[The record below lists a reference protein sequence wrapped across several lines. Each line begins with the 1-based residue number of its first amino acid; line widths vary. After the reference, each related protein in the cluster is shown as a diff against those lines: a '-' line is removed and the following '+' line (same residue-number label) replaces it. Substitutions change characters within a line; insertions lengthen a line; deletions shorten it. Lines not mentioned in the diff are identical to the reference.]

1 MRKNKLKNIAGLTLV
16 EMLISLIISS
26 VMMAAMYTTY
36 NIVNKTYSQ
45 VADRA
50 KISSSGRDIVEM
62 LMRDIRMAGF
72 KFYRGK
78 NDDGVPEQDY
88 LQFITGKKYNAV
100 TESYENISIA
110 ESHDPIIIVKD
121 YLGNDDTPK
130 AKWSADT
137 GAQPDLCC
145 DKIIIVYGDYNQN
158 TPDQPYKKY
167 RITYYAEPINDA
179 NGNDPRYGVYRSKQ
193 SWIQVLGDETGA
205 WSSEC
210 TECYKSELI
219 RDHLVDMEFIPF
231 DREGRVIIPAP
242 RPDNISRNNLTRI
255 TAVDV
260 RLSFRSKRE
269 FFKFEPTA
277 DKPRFVKGLTD
288 RTRQFMDKY
297 LRDSVVVT
305 IHTRNIGT

>member
-1 MRKNKLKNIAGLTLV
+1 M
-16 EMLISLIISS
+16 
-26 VMMAAMYTTY
+26 
-36 NIVNKTYSQ
+36 
-45 VADRA
+45 
-50 KISSSGRDIVEM
+50 
-62 LMRDIRMAGF
+62 
-72 KFYRGK
+72 
-78 NDDGVPEQDY
+78 
-88 LQFITGKKYNAV
+88 
-100 TESYENISIA
+100 
-110 ESHDPIIIVKD
+110 
-121 YLGNDDTPK
+121 
-130 AKWSADT
+130 
-137 GAQPDLCC
+137 CC
-145 DKIIIVYGDYNQN
+145 DKIHIVYDDFNQN
-158 TPDQPYKKY
+158 DPIQPYKRY

>member
-1 MRKNKLKNIAGLTLV
+1 MKKNTLKTITGMTLIEV
-16 EMLISLIISS
+16 LIGVLISSIMIG
-26 VMMAAMYTTY
+26 AMYTTY
-36 NIVNKTYSQ
+36 NVVNNSYSQ
-45 VADRA
+45 VTDKA
-50 KISSSGRDIVEM
+50 KISRSGRDIVEM
-62 LMRDIRMAGF
+62 LMRDIRMAGYKYYLGINNLGLPERSYLEF
-72 KFYRGK
+72 K
-78 NDDGVPEQDY
+78 DGRDN
-88 LQFITGKKYNAV
+88 F
-100 TESYENISIA
+100 A
-110 ESHDPIIIVKD
+110 ESHHGIVIIKAVDPEAIGHNIDGDATPLLKNNT
-121 YLGNDDTPK
+121 NDM
-130 AKWSADT
+130 
-137 GAQPDLCC
+137 CC
-145 DKIIIVYGDYNQN
+145 DKIHIVYDDFNQN
-158 TPDQPYKKY
+158 DPIQPYKRY

-193 SWIQVLGDETGA
+193 SWIQVLGDETGE

>member
-1 MRKNKLKNIAGLTLV
+1 MKKNTLKTITGMTLIEV
-16 EMLISLIISS
+16 LIGVLISSIMIG
-26 VMMAAMYTTY
+26 AMYTTY
-36 NIVNKTYSQ
+36 NVVNNSYSQ
-45 VADRA
+45 VTDKA
-50 KISSSGRDIVEM
+50 KISRSGRDIVEM
-62 LMRDIRMAGF
+62 LMRDIRMAGYKYYLGINNLGLPERSYLEF
-72 KFYRGK
+72 K
-78 NDDGVPEQDY
+78 DGRDN
-88 LQFITGKKYNAV
+88 F
-100 TESYENISIA
+100 A
-110 ESHDPIIIVKD
+110 ESHHGIVIIKAVDPEAIGHNIDGDATPLLK
-121 YLGNDDTPK
+121 NDTNDM
-130 AKWSADT
+130 
-137 GAQPDLCC
+137 CC
-145 DKIIIVYGDYNQN
+145 DKIHIVYDDFNQN
-158 TPDQPYKKY
+158 DPIQPYKRY

>member
-1 MRKNKLKNIAGLTLV
+1 MKKNTLKTITGMTLIEV
-16 EMLISLIISS
+16 LIGVLISSIMIG
-26 VMMAAMYTTY
+26 AMYTTY
-36 NIVNKTYSQ
+36 NVVNNSYSQ
-45 VADRA
+45 VTDKA
-50 KISSSGRDIVEM
+50 KISRSGRDIVEM
-62 LMRDIRMAGF
+62 LMRDIRMAGYKYYLGINNLGLPERSYLEF
-72 KFYRGK
+72 K
-78 NDDGVPEQDY
+78 DGRDN
-88 LQFITGKKYNAV
+88 F
-100 TESYENISIA
+100 A
-110 ESHDPIIIVKD
+110 ESHHGIVIIKAVDPEAIGHNIDGDATPLLKNNT
-121 YLGNDDTPK
+121 NDM
-130 AKWSADT
+130 
-137 GAQPDLCC
+137 CC
-145 DKIIIVYGDYNQN
+145 DKIHIVYDDFNQN
-158 TPDQPYKKY
+158 DPIQPYKRY

>member
-1 MRKNKLKNIAGLTLV
+1 MKKNTLKTITGMTLIEV
-16 EMLISLIISS
+16 LIGVLISSIMIG
-26 VMMAAMYTTY
+26 AMYTTY
-36 NIVNKTYSQ
+36 NVVNNSYSQ
-45 VADRA
+45 VTDKA
-50 KISSSGRDIVEM
+50 KISRSGRDIVEM
-62 LMRDIRMAGF
+62 LMRDIRMAGYKYYLGINNLGLPERSYLEF
-72 KFYRGK
+72 K
-78 NDDGVPEQDY
+78 DGRDN
-88 LQFITGKKYNAV
+88 F
-100 TESYENISIA
+100 A
-110 ESHDPIIIVKD
+110 ESHHGIVIIKAVDPEAIGHNIDGDATPLLKNNT
-121 YLGNDDTPK
+121 NDM
-130 AKWSADT
+130 
-137 GAQPDLCC
+137 CC
-145 DKIIIVYGDYNQN
+145 DKIHIVYDDFNQN
-158 TPDQPYKKY
+158 DPIQPYKRY

-260 RLSFRSKRE
+260 RLSCRSKRE

-277 DKPRFVKGLTD
+277 DKPRYVK
-288 RTRQFMDKY
+288 
-297 LRDSVVVT
+297 
-305 IHTRNIGT
+305 

>member
-1 MRKNKLKNIAGLTLV
+1 MKKNTLKTITGMTLIEV
-16 EMLISLIISS
+16 LIGVLISSIMIG
-26 VMMAAMYTTY
+26 AMYTTY
-36 NIVNKTYSQ
+36 NVVNNSYSQ
-45 VADRA
+45 VTDKA
-50 KISSSGRDIVEM
+50 KISRSGRDIVEM
-62 LMRDIRMAGF
+62 LMRDIRMAGYKYYLGINNLGLPERSYLEF
-72 KFYRGK
+72 K
-78 NDDGVPEQDY
+78 DGRDN
-88 LQFITGKKYNAV
+88 F
-100 TESYENISIA
+100 A
-110 ESHDPIIIVKD
+110 ESHHGIVIIKAVDPEAIGHNIDGDATPLLKNNT
-121 YLGNDDTPK
+121 NDM
-130 AKWSADT
+130 
-137 GAQPDLCC
+137 CC
-145 DKIIIVYGDYNQN
+145 DKIHIVYDDFNQN
-158 TPDQPYKKY
+158 DPIQPYKRY

-193 SWIQVLGDETGA
+193 SWIQVLGVETGA

>member
-1 MRKNKLKNIAGLTLV
+1 MKKNTLKTITGMTLIEV
-16 EMLISLIISS
+16 LIGVLISSIMIG
-26 VMMAAMYTTY
+26 AMYTTY
-36 NIVNKTYSQ
+36 NVVNNSYSQ
-45 VADRA
+45 VTDKA
-50 KISSSGRDIVEM
+50 KISRSGRDIVEM
-62 LMRDIRMAGF
+62 LMRDIRMAGYKYYLGTNNLGLPERSYLEF
-72 KFYRGK
+72 K
-78 NDDGVPEQDY
+78 DGRDN
-88 LQFITGKKYNAV
+88 F
-100 TESYENISIA
+100 A
-110 ESHDPIIIVKD
+110 ESHHGIVIIKAVDPEAIGHNIDGDATPLLKNNT
-121 YLGNDDTPK
+121 NDM
-130 AKWSADT
+130 
-137 GAQPDLCC
+137 CC
-145 DKIIIVYGDYNQN
+145 DKIHIVYDDFNQN
-158 TPDQPYKKY
+158 DPIQPYKRY

>member
-1 MRKNKLKNIAGLTLV
+1 MKKNTLKTITGMTLIEV
-16 EMLISLIISS
+16 LIGVLISSIMIG
-26 VMMAAMYTTY
+26 AMYTTY
-36 NIVNKTYSQ
+36 NVVNNSYSQ
-45 VADRA
+45 VTDKA
-50 KISSSGRDIVEM
+50 KISRSGRDIVEM
-62 LMRDIRMAGF
+62 LMRDIRMAGYKYYLGTNNLGLPERSYLEF
-72 KFYRGK
+72 K
-78 NDDGVPEQDY
+78 DGRDN
-88 LQFITGKKYNAV
+88 F
-100 TESYENISIA
+100 A
-110 ESHDPIIIVKD
+110 ESHHGIVIIKAVDPEAIGHNIDGDATPLLK
-121 YLGNDDTPK
+121 NDTNDM
-130 AKWSADT
+130 
-137 GAQPDLCC
+137 CC
-145 DKIIIVYGDYNQN
+145 DKIHIVYDDFNQN
-158 TPDQPYKKY
+158 DPIQPYKRY

-193 SWIQVLGDETGA
+193 SWIQVLGDETGE

>member
-1 MRKNKLKNIAGLTLV
+1 MKKNTLKTITGMTLIEV
-16 EMLISLIISS
+16 LIGVLISSIMIG
-26 VMMAAMYTTY
+26 AMYTTY
-36 NIVNKTYSQ
+36 NVVNNSYSQ
-45 VADRA
+45 VTDKA
-50 KISSSGRDIVEM
+50 KISRSGRDIVEM
-62 LMRDIRMAGF
+62 LMRDIRMAGYKYYLGTNNLGLPERSYLEF
-72 KFYRGK
+72 K
-78 NDDGVPEQDY
+78 DGRDN
-88 LQFITGKKYNAV
+88 F
-100 TESYENISIA
+100 A
-110 ESHDPIIIVKD
+110 ESHHGIVIIKAVDPEAIGHNIDGDATPLLK
-121 YLGNDDTPK
+121 NDTNDM
-130 AKWSADT
+130 
-137 GAQPDLCC
+137 CC
-145 DKIIIVYGDYNQN
+145 DKIHIVYDDFNQN
-158 TPDQPYKKY
+158 DPIQPYKRY

>member
-1 MRKNKLKNIAGLTLV
+1 MKKNTLKTITGMTLIEV
-16 EMLISLIISS
+16 LIGVLISSIMIG
-26 VMMAAMYTTY
+26 AMYTTY
-36 NIVNKTYSQ
+36 NVVNNSYSQ
-45 VADRA
+45 VTDKA
-50 KISSSGRDIVEM
+50 KISRSGRDIVEM
-62 LMRDIRMAGF
+62 LMRDIRMAGYKYYLGINNLGLPERSYLEF
-72 KFYRGK
+72 K
-78 NDDGVPEQDY
+78 DGRDN
-88 LQFITGKKYNAV
+88 F
-100 TESYENISIA
+100 A
-110 ESHDPIIIVKD
+110 ESHHGIVIIKAVDPEAIGHNIDGDATPLLKNNT
-121 YLGNDDTPK
+121 NDM
-130 AKWSADT
+130 
-137 GAQPDLCC
+137 CC
-145 DKIIIVYGDYNQN
+145 DKIHIVYDDFNQN
-158 TPDQPYKKY
+158 DPIQPYKRY

-288 RTRQFMDKY
+288 RTRQFMDKF